1 MRKPFAEQFRPE
13 SLADFVGQAHLVG
26 DGKPIRM
33 FLDRDHVQSMIFWG
47 PPGTGKTTLARLISK
62 AMSLPFLDISATESG
77 AKELKAIVQKARA
90 VGTLMLFVDEIHRFN
105 KLQQD
110 ILLPHV
116 EKGTLL
122 LIGST
127 TENPSFSVNKAV
139 LSRCIVMRFLPLTR
153 IEIINALTRIAD
165 RLEVSL
171 EKGLVERIAAVSQG
185 DLRKALNYLEAVT
198 VAGDQGFSELETS
211 PIYDRLSD
219 EHYDH
224 ASALQ
229 KSLRGGDADASLY
242 WMAKM
247 IRAGEDPEFIARRI
261 FICAAEDVGNADP
274 TATLLASAA
283 LQAVQQLGLP
293 EARIHLAQAAIYIA
307 RAPKS
312 NETICGIDAA
322 LSDIENG
329 KSFPVPVHLRDAHY
343 PGAATIAGVS
353 GYVYSHDRPFERQE
367 FLPAPLLDTTYVIE
381 SDIGALPQDVENKLL
396 ELLREQDGSRLD
408 AGMLSRESGWPVWL
422 IRKAI
427 RLLIRERKV
436 RLSADLHVHLD

>member
-1 MRKPFAEQFRPE
+1 MRKPYAEQFRPE
-13 SLADFVGQAHLVG
+13 SLEDFVGQTHLVG

-33 FLDRDHVQSMIFWG
+33 FLDREHVQSMIFWG

-139 LSRCIVMRFLPLTR
+139 LSRCIVMRFLPLSR
-153 IEIINALTRIAD
+153 GEIVNALSRISE
-165 RLEVSL
+165 RLELAL
-171 EKGLVERIAAVSQG
+171 ENALLERIAAVSQG

-198 VAGDQGFSELETS
+198 VAGDQGFTELDTS

-229 KSLRGGDADASLY
+229 KSLRGGDADAALY

-247 IRAGEDPEFIARRI
+247 IRAGEDPEFIARRM

-274 TATLLASAA
+274 NATLLASAA

-312 NETICGIDAA
+312 NETICSIDAA
-322 LSDIENG
+322 LTDIENG
-329 KSFPVPVHLRDAHY
+329 KSFPVPTHLRDAHY
-343 PGAATIAGVS
+343 PGAETVAGVS
-353 GYVYSHDRPFERQE
+353 GYVYSHDRPFDPQD
-367 FLPAPLLDTTYVIE
+367 FLPEPLLNTTYASE
-381 SDIGALPQDVENKLL
+381 SDIGTLPENVELKLL

-422 IRKAI
+422 IRKAV
-427 RLLIRERKV
+427 RLLIREKKV
-436 RLSADLHVHLD
+436 RLSADLHVHMD